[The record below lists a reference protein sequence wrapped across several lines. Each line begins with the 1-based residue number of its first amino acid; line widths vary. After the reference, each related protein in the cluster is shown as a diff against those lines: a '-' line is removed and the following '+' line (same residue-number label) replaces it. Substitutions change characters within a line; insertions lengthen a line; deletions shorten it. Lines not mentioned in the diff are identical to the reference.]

1 MWYFG
6 PQNMGRP
13 ALSNRKKCQL
23 GLRYANSDRTILG
36 GRVMLAESPGPAEG
50 CLLNEFRDPGR
61 ARRARDGGAL
71 AGLKLSVPGV
81 HAERAVAPYRLAP

>member
-23 GLRYANSDRTILG
+23 GLRNVRAVVNGERLPHSLLG
-36 GRVMLAESPGPAEG
+36 ITALERLSGYEV
-50 CLLNEFRDPGR
+50 
-61 ARRARDGGAL
+61 RDGTL
-71 AGLKLSVPGV
+71 TLRP
-81 HAERAVAPYRLAP
+81 

>member
-23 GLRYANSDRTILG
+23 GMILG
-36 GRVMLAESPGPAEG
+36 GAPDFEWIVDRLRLAET
-50 CLLNEFRDPGR
+50 
-61 ARRARDGGAL
+61 
-71 AGLKLSVPGV
+71 
-81 HAERAVAPYRLAP
+81 AVNRT